1 MDTRGASAR
10 ACCCRPDSSKAGVAP
25 WRSPSADLERD
36 VAHRAADVEGARA
49 GTDDAVL
56 GAYDGHFAHGRVR
69 VDAHARRL
77 VELHLHLAHL
87 AANGAGPTVQPS
99 VGLQASRRHREV
111 DWTLE
116 SHDAAVT
123 GLHIARQ
130 RALDALN
137 SKVAGLHGG

>member
-1 MDTRGASAR
+1 MRRTARFHRMDTRVASAR
-10 ACCCRPDSSKAGVAP
+10 ACCCRPDSSKAGAAP

-36 VAHRAADVEGARA
+36 IAHRAADVQGPRA

-56 GAYDGHFAHGRVR
+56 GADDRHLAHGRVR

-87 AANGAGPTVQPS
+87 TANGAGPTVQAS
-99 VGLQASRRHREV
+99 AGLQASRGDREV
-111 DWTLE
+111 DRTLE
-116 SHDAAVT
+116 SHDAAVA

-130 RALDALN
+130 RALDAL
-137 SKVAGLHGG
+137 